1 VSATATLLAEDSPT
15 PSRAESAPKA
25 KYNTVYV
32 ASARWVPVFWMFC
45 FEADDLTD
53 VELDGEQV
61 PTLTSPMRAVRE
73 RLAAREAV
81 AREWFPGFVG
91 LWVKWREAIGR
102 LEQQYLKLDSYAL
115 SCMGDHRDFASGLFM
130 ALDGPDPHGL
140 DLEYLLD
147 LACIEGYDEAERSF
161 RPPPG
166 YEPEGCLAGYDDDVV
181 IWDKACRP
189 ARKRRRSG

>member
-1 VSATATLLAEDSPT
+1 MSATATLLAEDSPT
-15 PSRAESAPKA
+15 PARAAAARGA
-25 KYNTVYV
+25 KDNTVHV

-61 PTLTSPMRAVRE
+61 PTLTSAVSAVRE
-73 RLAAREAV
+73 RLAARDAV
-81 AREWFPGFVG
+81 AREWFPAFAG
-91 LWVKWREAIGR
+91 LWETWRRVVGGLGR
-102 LEQQYLKLDSYAL
+102 QYLKLDSYAL

-147 LACIEGYDEAERSF
+147 LACVQDYDETARSF
-161 RPPPG
+161 RPPKG
-166 YEPEGCLAGYDDDVV
+166 HEPEGCLVGYDDDVV
-181 IWDKACRP
+181 IRHKARP
-189 ARKRRRSG
+189 AARKRRRPE